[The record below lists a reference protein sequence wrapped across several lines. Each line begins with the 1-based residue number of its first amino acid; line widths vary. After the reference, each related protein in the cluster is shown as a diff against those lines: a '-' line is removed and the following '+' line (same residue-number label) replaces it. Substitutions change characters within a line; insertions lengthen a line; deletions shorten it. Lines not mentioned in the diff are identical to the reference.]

1 VARVSCII
9 YDYDYYFEVKKMD
22 FEKTLGDSFAYTRE
36 AIAGKWM
43 QWLLLV
49 IATILLCLPLL
60 GYILKIFRG
69 EKPAPEVTGWG
80 TLFVDG
86 LKYVIVTLVWAI
98 PLLILFLVLIGAAFL
113 PFSSITSVSESGIQ
127 ASSGNPA
134 LIIGALGVYLVVVII
149 VGLLTVFFSTI
160 GIIRFA
166 RTGRMGEAFNIS
178 EILTTI
184 RKIGWGTYIISLVV
198 LFLAL
203 IVIEVVITI
212 LGIIP
217 VLGVIIQVVFIAPV
231 MIFEAR
237 YLCQIY
243 DAAGA
248 A

>member
-1 VARVSCII
+1 
-9 YDYDYYFEVKKMD
+9 
-22 FEKTLGDSFAYTRE
+22 
-36 AIAGKWM
+36 M

-134 LIIGALGVYLVVVII
+134 LIIGTLGVYLVVVII

-166 RTGRMGEAFNIS
+166 RTGSMGEAFNIR

>member
-1 VARVSCII
+1 
-9 YDYDYYFEVKKMD
+9 MD
-22 FEKTLGDSFAYTRE
+22 FEKILGDSFAYTKE

-49 IATILLCLPLL
+49 IATILLCLPLF

-69 EKPAPEVTGWG
+69 EKPAPEVADWG

-86 LKYVIVTLVWAI
+86 IKYAIVSLVWAI
-98 PLLILFLVLIGAAFL
+98 PLLILFFVLIGAAFL
-113 PFSSITSVSESGIQ
+113 PFSSITSVSESGSQ

-134 LIIGALGVYLVVVII
+134 VILGALGVYLVVVII

-166 RTGRMGEAFNIS
+166 RTGSMGEAFNFREIS
-178 EILTTI
+178 ATI
-184 RKIGWGTYIISLVV
+184 GKIGWGTYIISLVV
-198 LFLAL
+198 LFVAL
-203 IVIEVVITI
+203 IVVEIVITI
-212 LGIIP
+212 LGMIP

-237 YLCQIY
+237 YLCQVY